1 MSALP
6 DGYFGAPAGTVHLEQ
21 SDCRDDTISTHMGIV
36 VIRWNEKAPPVRKI
50 EWGEYRVEHAQKLEE
65 DHRQLIAMFQELDQA
80 VREGK
85 SKTALRMVLL
95 GLSSY
100 AQEHFAAEE
109 SVMEET
115 AYPETES
122 HVAEHRAFAVKVQE
136 FTQASEIGDTGVSL
150 EVVSYLGEWLH
161 HHLSSTDRALGV
173 HLHANIVH

>member
-1 MSALP
+1 MSTLP
-6 DGYFGAPAGTVHLEQ
+6 DGYFGAPTGTVHLEQ
-21 SDCRDDTISTHMGIV
+21 PDYRDDTISTHMGIV

-109 SVMEET
+109 SVMDQT
-115 AYPETES
+115 GYPDVES
-122 HVAEHRAFAVKVQE
+122 HIAEHRAFAVKVQE

-150 EVVSYLGEWLH
+150 EVVSYLREWLH
-161 HHLSSTDRALGV
+161 HHLSVTDRALGV
-173 HLHANIVH
+173 HLHANIVQ